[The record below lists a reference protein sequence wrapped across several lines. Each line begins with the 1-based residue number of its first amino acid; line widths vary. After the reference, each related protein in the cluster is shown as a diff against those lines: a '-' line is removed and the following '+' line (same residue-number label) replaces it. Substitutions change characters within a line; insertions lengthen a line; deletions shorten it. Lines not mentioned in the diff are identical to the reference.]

1 MKKTFAAL
9 LLAVLTLLA
18 AAIVPAQ
25 AAEIDDY
32 PLCPHLHGEHDEHC
46 GYAPAQP
53 EIPCSKPNVC
63 QWLSVP
69 HAGDCAYRAAVPGS
83 PCTHAHTDACKLPTE
98 PAESTGV
105 TYYPDYDEEA
115 PTAVTYRVICS
126 ALNVRRTPSILHTRI
141 GRIPRGAEL
150 SVIGWEGNWAKV
162 VWNDTT
168 AYVYG
173 AFLAQN

>member
-1 MKKTFAAL
+1 MCASG
-9 LLAVLTLLA
+9 
-18 AAIVPAQ
+18 
-25 AAEIDDY
+25 
-32 PLCPHLHGEHDEHC
+32 CP
-46 GYAPAQP
+46 
-53 EIPCSKPNVC
+53 
-63 QWLSVP
+63 VP

-83 PCTHAHTDACKLPTE
+83 PCTHVHTDACKLPTE